1 MSSYFPS
8 FGKMKMKMPFG
19 KTKKKSRRSR
29 PREGGSGGMLSRRGG
44 KSRRFLGGTGG
55 RR

>member
-1 MSSYFPS
+1 MSSYLSSLRKS
-8 FGKMKMKMPFG
+8 FGQ
-19 KTKKKSRRSR
+19 TKKKSRRSR

-44 KSRRFLGGTGG
+44 KSRRFRGGTGG

>member
-8 FGKMKMKMPFG
+8 FGKMKMPFG

-29 PREGGSGGMLSRRGG
+29 PREGGSGGMSRRGG
-44 KSRRFLGGTGG
+44 KSRRFRGGTGS

>member
-1 MSSYFPS
+1 MKSYFS
-8 FGKMKMKMPFG
+8 SLGKMKMPFG
-19 KTKKKSRRSR
+19 KTKKKSRRGR

-44 KSRRFLGGTGG
+44 KSRRFRGGTGG